1 MLREV
6 RGRPP
11 SCCPIVKF
19 SIEPAEDIIGSR
31 WRLDMKKLCRTALA
45 VVAVL
50 LLARAEGAS
59 AQTNKKPKP
68 TLPKPPPV
76 QSVDS
81 SPLAP
86 IYDVGSSLNSLNET
100 LDRILNP
107 SRRPVVQPP
116 ADTAVPAVQPEPVM
130 SPNPQL
136 KQECEAA
143 IARLQ
148 DSMNKYFESAK
159 RSYGERRQR
168 IAGRRKLKPVEKQAQ
183 LLSLEKW
190 WQGVLA
196 DQQKINTEI
205 GAKKASCV
213 DTLPHPKKAWTL
225 EEGDRINA
233 EDSKQLA
240 DILNGLIW
248 NPPPVRGPFR
258 PDEFLLLIKEPRIIP
273 E

>member
-1 MLREV
+1 
-6 RGRPP
+6 
-11 SCCPIVKF
+11 
-19 SIEPAEDIIGSR
+19 
-31 WRLDMKKLCRTALA
+31 MKKLCGIA
-45 VVAVL
+45 VAGVL
-50 LLARAEGAS
+50 TFRFASADVAS
-59 AQTNKKPKP
+59 AQSNKKPKP
-68 TLPKPPPV
+68 PLPKPPPV
-76 QSVDS
+76 QGVNSG
-81 SPLAP
+81 PLGP
-86 IYDVGSSLNSLNET
+86 IYDVGNSLSSLNDA
-100 LDRILNP
+100 LDRVLNP
-107 SRRPVVQPP
+107 GRRPVAQPP

-148 DSMNKYFESAK
+148 DSMNKYFKSAES
-159 RSYGERRQR
+159 RYRERQKR
-168 IAGRRKLKPVEKQAQ
+168 IAGRIKLKPVEKQAQ

-205 GAKKASCV
+205 GAKKASCA